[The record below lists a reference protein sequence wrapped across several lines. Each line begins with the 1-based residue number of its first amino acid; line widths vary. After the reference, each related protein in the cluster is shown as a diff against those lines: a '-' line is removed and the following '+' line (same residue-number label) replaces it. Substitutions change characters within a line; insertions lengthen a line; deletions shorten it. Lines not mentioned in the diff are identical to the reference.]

1 MSEEF
6 RMLLPDPY
14 IPYGAWIEVFA
25 TSTCQ
30 SPAAGA
36 MSASNNISFYM
47 EVVFPCD
54 VTVYGLSFVAANGTG
69 NYDIGIYNS
78 SFARMVSSGSVAM
91 SAAGHKTLAI
101 SDMRLSGG
109 VPYWF
114 GLALSSASGQVYR
127 YATAAASQVVPKFGL
142 ESAFPLP
149 STATPTIMTAAG
161 FALMSVNIR

>member
-1 MSEEF
+1 MSNEF
-6 RMLLPDPY
+6 RQLLPDPY
-14 IPYGAWIEVFA
+14 IPWGAWIETFA

-36 MSASNNISFYM
+36 MSASNNLSFYM

-54 VTVYGLSFVAANGTG
+54 VTVYGLNFVAANGTG

-78 SFARMVSSGSVAM
+78 AFARLVSSGSVAM
-91 SAAGHKTLAI
+91 SAAGHKTLSI
-101 SDMRLSGG
+101 SNLKLSGG

-127 YATAAASQVVPKFGL
+127 YAAAAASQCHMKFGL

-149 STATPTIMTAAG
+149 STATPAVMTAAG
-161 FALMSVNIR
+161 FAIMSVNVR